1 MKEEEIL
8 KSNIFDDVEN
18 DENVMNNRLVG
29 KKMKMRA
36 MELSLEKALVAKEEL
51 EKDVKRLGEEVQ
63 KEKEEKVEG
72 VEKGRNSQRS
82 FGCLFGAFFFF

>member
-36 MELSLEKALVAKEEL
+36 MELS
-51 EKDVKRLGEEVQ
+51 
-63 KEKEEKVEG
+63 
-72 VEKGRNSQRS
+72 
-82 FGCLFGAFFFF
+82 